1 MATITIKNIPDPTY
15 KTLKQLAA
23 EHHRSINSQVIYL
36 IEKATKSTKIDPN
49 QHLVAARKFREKTK
63 QYIVNDAM
71 LAEMKNEG
79 RP

>member
-1 MATITIKNIPDPTY
+1 MATITLKNIPDPTY

-23 EHHRSINSQVIYL
+23 EHHRSINSEVIYL

-49 QHLVAARKFREKTK
+49 QYLLAARKFREKTK
-63 QYIVNDAM
+63 KYIINDM
-71 LAEMKNEG
+71 TLTEVKNEA

>member
-1 MATITIKNIPDPTY
+1 MATITLKNIPDPTY

-23 EHHRSINSQVIYL
+23 EHHRSINGEVIYL

-49 QHLVAARKFREKTK
+49 QFLLAARKLREKTK
-63 QYIVNDAM
+63 KHIISNDTLM
-71 LAEMKNEG
+71 EIKNEG

>member
-1 MATITIKNIPDPTY
+1 MATITLKNIPDPTY

-23 EHHRSINSQVIYL
+23 EHRRSINSEVIYL

-49 QHLVAARKFREKTK
+49 QHLLAARKFREKTK
-63 QYIVNDAM
+63 QHIVNDAM

>member
-1 MATITIKNIPDPTY
+1 MATITLKNIPDPTY

-23 EHHRSINSQVIYL
+23 EHHRSINSEVIYL

-49 QHLVAARKFREKTK
+49 QHLLAARKFRVKTK
-63 QYIVNDAM
+63 QHIVNDAM
-71 LAEMKNEG
+71 LAEMKNER